1 MATMDAERLFASA
14 KVREARIMSD
24 AYSRTLSALAPAN
37 FLLVAGAALLSL
49 VAGATVLAG
58 TLSAMHIGVIALLSS
73 ALTTIHSKLGCERYQ
88 AECHQMQSWYKGIAQ
103 DYENLSLLDDGDE
116 LHERLGQLNDQLASA
131 MKGASAEP
139 FAWALR
145 KAQGSAPH

>member
-1 MATMDAERLFASA
+1 MATMDAERLFAAA
-14 KVREARIMSD
+14 KVREARVMSD
-24 AYSRTLSALAPAN
+24 AFSRTLAALAPAN

-58 TLSAMHIGVIALLSS
+58 TLSPMHIGVIALLSS

-103 DYENLSLLDDGDE
+103 DYENLGVLVDGDE
-116 LHERLGQLNDQLASA
+116 LHERLRQLNDQLAGA
-131 MKGASAEP
+131 MRNATVEP

-145 KAQGSAPH
+145 KARESAPH